1 MGLLASV
8 FFDKEAGAKI
18 VHDPRVVWNPQDIV
32 TEKSGVAVQSKTGH
46 AFIKQTMR
54 ANGAVYGGKM
64 SAHHYF
70 RDFAYCDSG
79 MIPWPLMAELIS
91 RSGKSLGDLVTDC
104 FRNFPSSGEQN
115 FIVSDPD
122 KVIATIPV
130 KYGDTAELDDM
141 DGVSLSF
148 PAWRFNLRKSNTE
161 PLIRLNVE
169 ARGEQA
175 GLEQKI
181 NDLKK

>member
-1 MGLLASV
+1 M
-8 FFDKEAGAKI
+8 DKEAGAKI
-18 VHDPRVVWNPQDIV
+18 VHDPRVIWNTQDIV
-32 TEKSGVAVQSKTGH
+32 LDKSGLAVQSKTGH

-54 ANGAVYGGKM
+54 AHEAVYGGEM

-79 MIPWPLMAELIS
+79 MIPWLLMAELIS
-91 RSGKSLGDLVTDC
+91 TSGKSLGGLVAD
-104 FRNFPSSGEQN
+104 RSKKFPSSGEQN
-115 FIVSDPD
+115 FTVTDPD
-122 KVIATIPV
+122 RVIVAILA
-130 KYGDTAELDDM
+130 KYGDTATLDDM

-148 PAWRFNLRKSNTE
+148 PDWRFNLRKSNTE

-181 NDLKK
+181 NDLKKLIESC